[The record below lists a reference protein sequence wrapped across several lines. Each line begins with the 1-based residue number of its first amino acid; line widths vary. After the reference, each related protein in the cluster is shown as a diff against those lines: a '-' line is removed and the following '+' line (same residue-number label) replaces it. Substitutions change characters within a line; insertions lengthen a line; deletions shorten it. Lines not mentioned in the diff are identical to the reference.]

1 MSLPTSGINS
11 AHVKAIAPSMSAN
24 PFSKNRETERAVHK
38 VRVMHGLNARSDKS
52 HADQVPM
59 KLSPELE
66 TTMNEW
72 LKPYIQ
78 EMQAGMEVT
87 SYLPAGLDFA

>member
-1 MSLPTSGINS
+1 
-11 AHVKAIAPSMSAN
+11 MSAN

-38 VRVMHGLNARSDKS
+38 VRVMHGLNARSDES
-52 HADQVPM
+52 HADQVTM

-72 LKPYIQ
+72 LKPHIQ

-87 SYLPAGLDFA
+87 SYLPAELDFA